1 MIRVVGSAIPQKEG
15 VYIPEGSQQFEVE
28 AENSQAS
35 DNVIK
40 RKGRILLTDKST
52 RPVKTDR
59 TLDKIPEKSFK
70 KTKGVTPKESEDE
83 TLKKLK
89 AMNLSEDELAFL

>member
-1 MIRVVGSAIPQKEG
+1 M
-15 VYIPEGSQQFEVE
+15 E
-28 AENSQAS
+28 AENSLTS

-52 RPVKTDR
+52 RPAKTDR

-70 KTKGVTPKESEDE
+70 KSTKGVTPKESEDE
-83 TLKKLK
+83 TMKKLK
-89 AMNLSEDELAFL
+89 TMNLSKDELVFLQEYRRLEELER